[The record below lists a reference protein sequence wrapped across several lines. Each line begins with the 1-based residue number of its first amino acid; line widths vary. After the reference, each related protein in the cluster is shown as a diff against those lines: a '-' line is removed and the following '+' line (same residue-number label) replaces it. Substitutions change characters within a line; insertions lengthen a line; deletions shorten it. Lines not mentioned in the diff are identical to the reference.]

1 MSELIQDGLAVRCV
15 DSSATPP
22 LVTYKL
28 TDLGRSLIPLLD
40 EVYIWAVRAMREKGM
55 PVDPDMFVVHKPERF
70 ADELSD
76 VMAPNVYADKH
87 QKQTI
92 IGRNH
97 IRE

>member
-1 MSELIQDGLAVRCV
+1 
-15 DSSATPP
+15 
-22 LVTYKL
+22 
-28 TDLGRSLIPLLD
+28 
-40 EVYIWAVRAMREKGM
+40 MREKGM